1 MDCLATGSFIHRTNA
16 EPHMK
21 ITLVFSQDIMKYCS
35 SRTFAFFSLSIMALS
50 SMPSHA
56 DISINARETGSD
68 VTLSYSGS
76 IDLTGLGSSQPTSS
90 RAAVYPVNAYIEF
103 GPITAIPV
111 SNSLYLNSIVT
122 ADSVASIG
130 AGGYALATSVSGSYF
145 SVNNNSIKLPLDYA
159 SGAEISGSMTFEG
172 KSLADL
178 QIIKTETPSVWV
190 LTNGQKITLSF
201 LGEEA
206 DSGVIGANGEKKL
219 AIEKDIKKLKK
230 EIRIAKTKGQKSRV
244 NKLKKKLTLL
254 NSKLD
259 KL

>member
-1 MDCLATGSFIHRTNA
+1 
-16 EPHMK
+16 
-21 ITLVFSQDIMKYCS
+21 MKYYS
-35 SRTFAFFSLSIMALS
+35 SRTFALFNLSIMALS
-50 SMPSHA
+50 SMWSHA
-56 DISINARETGSD
+56 DISITAREIGSD

-76 IDLTGLGSSQPTSS
+76 IDLTGLGAGQPTSS

-130 AGGYALATSVSGSYF
+130 AGGYGLATSVSGSYF
-145 SVNNNSIKLPLDYA
+145 SVNNNSIKLPIDYA
-159 SGAEISGSMTFEG
+159 SGTEISGSMTFAG

-178 QIIKTETPSVWV
+178 QITKTETPSVWV
-190 LTNGQKITLSF
+190 MTNGQKITLSF

-206 DSGVIGANGEKKL
+206 DSGAIGADGEEKL
-219 AIEKDIKKLKK
+219 AIEKDVKKLKK

-244 NKLKKKLTLL
+244 NKLKKRLRLL
-254 NSKLD
+254 NSKLE